1 MAEIN
6 LGQGSNLVM
15 NTSTIV
21 TCHETL
27 TLIIN
32 GGRSIDLDCTIQA
45 DFNTIP
51 PEYHEVFMN
60 MLTSKYCKTASFG
73 DNPFSNC
80 VTAKKRKWWHLW
92 K

>member
-1 MAEIN
+1 MSEIN
-6 LGQGSNLVM
+6 LGSGNNLVM

-21 TCHETL
+21 TCHEAL

-32 GGRSIDLDCTIQA
+32 GKNAMHLDVKIQA
-45 DFNTIP
+45 DFNTVP
-51 PEYHEVFMN
+51 EEYHEVFMN

-73 DNPFSNC
+73 DNPFSRC
-80 VTAKKRKWWHLW
+80 IPAKKRKWWQLW